1 MPITET
7 WLKAN
12 AGKPREKVEEKSDRD
27 SLSAR
32 VSAKGKITFQIR
44 FRFDGK
50 GARIDLGSYPLI
62 SLKEAREKALEVRS
76 LIEKGIDPRVEKK
89 LEKINQDRESL
100 TFKGIFDEWHEKY
113 LFKNKKSANDIYRSF
128 ELYVFKEFGDLPAN
142 RISVRN
148 WLNLLEPLAEQKPS
162 ITERILSNTKQMYNW
177 AIKRELCVLNPL
189 ANIDS
194 KEDLHIEYIPKDRTL
209 NDQEIAHIWQGLM
222 RSRMY
227 IRNRIFVQLCFIYGC
242 RSGELR
248 TAKKEHIDKDSMIWI
263 VPPENHKNGEKTRK
277 PLIRPL
283 IPETLQLFDLAAT
296 LNDSEY
302 LFVTAKNKH
311 QPVSRGALLSL
322 PYDLTEYLF
331 REEQVTL
338 DHWSLHDLRRT
349 FRTNMST
356 ITEPHIAE
364 IMLGHVLPVIWRT
377 YDKHDYLDEQKEALT
392 KWVERLRQIVM
403 PYPLI

>member
-89 LEKINQDRESL
+89 LDKINQDRESL

-209 NDQEIAHIWQGLM
+209 NDQEIAYIWQGLM

-248 TAKKEHIDKDSMIWI
+248 TAKKEHIDKESMTWI
-263 VPPENHKNGEKTRK
+263 IPPENHKNGEKTRK
-277 PLIRPL
+277 PIIRPL
-283 IPETLQLFDLAAT
+283 IPETLQLFELAAT

>member
-209 NDQEIAHIWQGLM
+209 NDQEIAYIWQGLM

-248 TAKKEHIDKDSMIWI
+248 TAKKEHIDRDSMTWI
-263 VPPENHKNGEKTRK
+263 IPPENHKNGEKTRK

-356 ITEPHIAE
+356 ITELHIAE

>member
-12 AGKPREKVEEKSDRD
+12 IGKPRDKVEEKSDRD

-50 GARIDLGSYPLI
+50 AARIDLGSYPLI

-76 LIEKGIDPRVEKK
+76 LIEKGIDPRIERK
-89 LEKINQDRESL
+89 LDQVNQSNNSL
-100 TFKGIFDEWHEKY
+100 SFKNVFDEWNEKH
-113 LFKNKKSANDIYRSF
+113 LFKTKKSAKEIYRSF
-128 ELYVFKEFGDLPAN
+128 EIYAFKEFGDLPAN
-142 RISVRN
+142 RITVRN
-148 WLNLLEPLAEQKPS
+148 WLNFLEPLAEEKPT
-162 ITERILSNTKQMYNW
+162 IAERILGNAKQMYNW
-177 AIKRELCVLNPL
+177 AIKREICTINPL
-189 ANIDS
+189 ANISAKD
-194 KEDLHIEYIPKDRTL
+194 DLHIEYIPNDRTL
-209 NDQEIAHIWQGLM
+209 TDIEIKQIWHALM

-227 IRNRIFVQLCFIYGC
+227 IRNRIFVQLCLLYGC

-248 TAKKEHIDKDSMIWI
+248 LAKREHVDKTAMTWTI
-263 VPPENHKNGEKTRK
+263 PPENHKNGDKTRK
-277 PLIRPL
+277 PIIRPL
-283 IPETLQLFDLAAT
+283 IPETIQLFDLAAT

-302 LFVTAKNKH
+302 YFVSSRNKN
-311 QPVSRGALLSL
+311 QPISRGALLSL
-322 PYDLTEYLF
+322 PYDLVEYLY
-331 REEQVTL
+331 REESIKV

-349 FRTNMST
+349 MRTNMST

-364 IMLGHVLPVIWRT
+364 IMLGHVLPIIWRT
-377 YDKHDYLDEQKEALT
+377 YDQHDYLEEQRQALT

-403 PYPLI
+403 PYPLL

>member
-62 SLKEAREKALEVRS
+62 SLKEAREKALDVRS

-100 TFKGIFDEWHEKY
+100 SFKGIFDEWHEKY

-209 NDQEIAHIWQGLM
+209 NDQEIAYIWQGLM

-248 TAKKEHIDKDSMIWI
+248 TAKKEHIDRDSMTWI
-263 VPPENHKNGEKTRK
+263 IPPENHKNGEKTRK

-302 LFVTAKNKH
+302 LFVTTKNKH

>member
-12 AGKPREKVEEKSDRD
+12 SGKPREKVEEKSDRD

-76 LIEKGIDPRVEKK
+76 LIEKGIDPRIERK
-89 LEKINQDRESL
+89 LEKINQDSESV
-100 TFKGIFDEWHEKY
+100 TFKNIFDEWHEKY

-189 ANIDS
+189 ANIDA

-209 NDQEIAHIWQGLM
+209 NDQEIAYIWQGLM

-248 TAKKEHIDKDSMIWI
+248 TAKKEHIDKESMTWI
-263 VPPENHKNGEKTRK
+263 IPPENHKNGEKTRK
-277 PLIRPL
+277 PIIRPL
-283 IPETLQLFDLAAT
+283 IPETLQLFDLAST

-302 LFVTAKNKH
+302 LFVTTKNKH

-392 KWVERLRQIVM
+392 KWVERLRHIVM

>member
-44 FRFDGK
+44 FRFDGR

-62 SLKEAREKALEVRS
+62 SLKEAREKALEIRS

-209 NDQEIAHIWQGLM
+209 NDQEIAYIWQGLM

-248 TAKKEHIDKDSMIWI
+248 TAKKEHIDRDSMTWI
-263 VPPENHKNGEKTRK
+263 IPPENHKNGEKTRK

-356 ITEPHIAE
+356 ITELHIAE

>member
-1 MPITET
+1 MSITET

-12 AGKPREKVEEKSDRD
+12 HGKPREKVEEKSDRD

-76 LIEKGIDPRVEKK
+76 LIEKGIDPRIERK
-89 LEKINQDRESL
+89 LEKINQDSESV
-100 TFKGIFDEWHEKY
+100 TFKNIFDEWHEKY

-189 ANIDS
+189 ANIDA
-194 KEDLHIEYIPKDRTL
+194 KEDLHIEYIPKDRAL
-209 NDQEIAHIWQGLM
+209 NDQEIAYIWQGLM

-248 TAKKEHIDKDSMIWI
+248 TAKKEHIDKESMTWI
-263 VPPENHKNGEKTRK
+263 IPPENHKNGEKTRK
-277 PLIRPL
+277 PIIRPL
-283 IPETLQLFDLAAT
+283 IPETLQLFDLAST

-302 LFVTAKNKH
+302 LFVTTKNKH

-377 YDKHDYLDEQKEALT
+377 YDKHDYLEEQKEALT
-392 KWVERLRQIVM
+392 KWVERLRHIVM

>member
-12 AGKPREKVEEKSDRD
+12 HGKPREKVEEKSDRD

-76 LIEKGIDPRVEKK
+76 LIEKGIDPRIERK
-89 LEKINQDRESL
+89 LEKINQDSESL
-100 TFKGIFDEWHEKY
+100 TFKSIFDEWHEKY

-189 ANIDS
+189 ANIDA
-194 KEDLHIEYIPKDRTL
+194 KEDLHIEYIPKDRAL
-209 NDQEIAHIWQGLM
+209 NDQEIAYIWQGLM

-248 TAKKEHIDKDSMIWI
+248 TAKKEHIDKESMTWI
-263 VPPENHKNGEKTRK
+263 IPPENHKNGEKTRK
-277 PLIRPL
+277 PIIRPL
-283 IPETLQLFDLAAT
+283 IPETLQLFDLAST

-302 LFVTAKNKH
+302 LFVTTKNKH

-331 REEQVTL
+331 REEQITL

-377 YDKHDYLDEQKEALT
+377 YDKHDYLEEQKEALI